1 MPEYVVNAEE
11 YVQNALTTKFG
22 DTGDT
27 LKRVRGTQ
35 LDIQGLI
42 PNRTY
47 LLYLATTN
55 TAGTMC
61 DQVLCYKFTTTPPDP
76 PVITID
82 PSGTT
87 GATFT
92 VTPSSTLSFV
102 LVSEYLLQPRQQQR
116 VQPGLLGQ
124 HAGHH
129 EPAALGLERH
139 RAGRY
144 APELSGVRQQHL

>member
-1 MPEYVVNAEE
+1 MAGTKPRLEIIPTSYDANPPLWLHQDHPMPEYVVNAEE

-61 DQVLCYKFTTTPPDP
+61 DQVLCYKFTTTPPD
-76 PVITID
+76 
-82 PSGTT
+82 SL
-87 GATFT
+87 
-92 VTPSSTLSFV
+92 LSY
-102 LVSEYLLQPRQQQR
+102 SCWP
-116 VQPGLLGQ
+116 
-124 HAGHH
+124 
-129 EPAALGLERH
+129 
-139 RAGRY
+139 
-144 APELSGVRQQHL
+144 